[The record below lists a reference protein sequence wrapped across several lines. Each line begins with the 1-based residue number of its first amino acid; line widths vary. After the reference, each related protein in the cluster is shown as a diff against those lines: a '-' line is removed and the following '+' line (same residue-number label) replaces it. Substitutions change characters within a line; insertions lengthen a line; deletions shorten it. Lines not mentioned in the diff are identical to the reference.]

1 MAEEALLLFQLGP
14 VQGFIAQAQ
23 KVSDLWAGSTLLSK
37 VTFAAL
43 KTVPDYRAKAVFP
56 ADAQDDE
63 GIPNRF
69 LVFVPRTQAAE
80 IARAAEAAARAELEH
95 LAEAAL
101 AHPACAG
108 VDCAAFLAQVRA
120 FLQTSW
126 AVLPEPSGQMG
137 KDYEAIGKR
146 LAARRNVRTF
156 DAWHEHGENR
166 QKDVLSGKE
175 EALRDGLGAMNLIKR
190 TFSGGDWE
198 LPKKEKYLAVLMMDG
213 DRMGET
219 LSRFQTQAD
228 HQDFSRKLK
237 AFEPRHSG

>member
-1 MAEEALLLFQLGP
+1 MMAAFWRSCMASKHVLIGNTFPL
-14 VQGFIAQAQ
+14 
-23 KVSDLWAGSTLLSK
+23 TLVRGHR
-37 VTFAAL
+37 VT
-43 KTVPDYRAKAVFP
+43 V
-56 ADAQDDE
+56 E
-63 GIPNRF
+63 
-69 LVFVPRTQAAE
+69 E
-80 IARAAEAAARAELEH
+80 IAPERFRAEMVGAEVCSFWGHTNSRAEAAAE
-95 LAEAAL
+95 
-101 AHPACAG
+101 HPACAG
-108 VDCAAFLAQVRA
+108 VDRAAFLAQVRA

-146 LAARRNVRTF
+146 LAARRNVRAF

-175 EALRDGLGAMNLIKR
+175 AALRDGLGAMNLIKR
-190 TFSGGDWE
+190 TLSGGDWE

-228 HQDFSRKLK
+228 LK
-237 AFEPRHSG
+237 TLCAKIGESGNLLQVGADATTGLGWCDATLQ